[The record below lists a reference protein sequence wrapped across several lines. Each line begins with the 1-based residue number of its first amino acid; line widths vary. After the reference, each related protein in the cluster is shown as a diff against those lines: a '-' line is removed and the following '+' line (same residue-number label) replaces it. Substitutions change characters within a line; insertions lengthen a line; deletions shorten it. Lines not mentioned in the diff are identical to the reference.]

1 MDQEVAEGEPMPA
14 VPALAAKPSIA
25 RNCLLRGGILVGSR
39 DKKALAEFRALA
51 SNDPVNLAMDNLA
64 AEVAI
69 PRFANPSDYP
79 VASAAAIGEC
89 ARIIVREG
97 AITEYACDK

>member
-1 MDQEVAEGEPMPA
+1 
-14 VPALAAKPSIA
+14 
-25 RNCLLRGGILVGSR
+25 
-39 DKKALAEFRALA
+39 
-51 SNDPVNLAMDNLA
+51 MDNLA

-69 PRFANPSDYP
+69 PRFANPSDYL
-79 VASAAAIGEC
+79 VASAAAIGES